1 MKRLKY
7 HSFLEYIVLK
17 RMLIKLKLM
26 LDGSSVLYL
35 YPRMMQTM
43 ISNSF
48 YSESG
53 TTLMLHLFQGKNK
66 EILPLISKYLND
78 SLLEKV
84 NTWREC
90 LHFLSSSLLGTFQ
103 NGSYK
108 LISASALIRI
118 IMLPRLGGQQRWVKV
133 KVLVFDYLFKDL
145 TVIIKNN
152 KYNENRLCPNHLKHY
167 IN

>member
-7 HSFLEYIVLK
+7 CSFLEYIVMK
-17 RMLIKLKLM
+17 RILIKLKLI

-53 TTLMLHLFQGKNK
+53 TTLMLHLFQVKNK

-84 NTWREC
+84 ERMSPFFIIFSAWYFPEWI
-90 LHFLSSSLLGTFQ
+90 LQADLSFCSD
-103 NGSYK
+103 
-108 LISASALIRI
+108 RI
-118 IMLPRLGGQQRWVKV
+118 IMLPLSGGQQRWVKV
-133 KVLVFDYLFKDL
+133 KVLVFVYLFKDL

-152 KYNENRLCPNHLKHY
+152 KYNENRLCPNHLKHC